1 MQNLY
6 QHIGDSH
13 LLLSFVSN
21 FTRAKFEVI
30 LELVKESVNKPE
42 IPYILQTRIYAV
54 SVECLDNILKYINSV
69 KQDNLPDKFK
79 SKLFVISE
87 SEDCYTI
94 RTGSY
99 VLNDQKEVLNK
110 QINKINT
117 LSQAELK
124 KLYIKTL
131 LSAGPEGGG
140 VGIIEM
146 AVKSNNNISY
156 FFFEETENI
165 SLFTFETK
173 IEKIKKNEELSH

>member
-13 LLLSFVSN
+13 LLLSFVSDFN
-21 FTRAKFEVI
+21 RAKFEVI
-30 LELVKESVNKPE
+30 LGLVKESVSRPD
-42 IPYILQTRIYAV
+42 IPYIVQVRIYAV

-69 KQDNLPDKFK
+69 KDDDLPGNFR

-87 SEDCYTI
+87 SEDYYI
-94 RTGSY
+94 VKTGSY
-99 VLNDQKEVLNK
+99 VLNEQKGILNA
-110 QINKINT
+110 QIEKINS
-117 LSQAELK
+117 LSRAELR

-131 LSAGPEGGG
+131 LNAGPEGGG

-146 AVKSNNNISY
+146 AVKSNNNISF
-156 FFFEETENI
+156 FFFEVTENI

-173 IEKIKKNEELSH
+173 IEKNEKFSY

>member
-6 QHIGDSH
+6 QHIGDNH

-30 LELVKESVNKPE
+30 LGLVKESVNRPD
-42 IPYILQTRIYAV
+42 IPYILQVRIYAI
-54 SVECLDNILKYINSV
+54 SVECLDNILKYINTI
-69 KQDNLPDKFK
+69 KQDDLPDNFK

-87 SEDCYTI
+87 SEDYYTVK
-94 RTGSY
+94 TGSY
-99 VLNDQKEVLNK
+99 VLNEQKEVLNE
-110 QINKINT
+110 QIKKISM
-117 LSQAELK
+117 LSRSELK

-131 LSAGPEGGG
+131 LNSGPEGGG

-156 FFFEETENI
+156 FFFEVTDSI

-173 IEKIKKNEELSH
+173 IEKK